1 MLDIVDKNSLKKLK
15 YNADKKGL
23 DAKIE
28 DVENKI
34 SYVSGLVTNA
44 VLIQKPEKLK
54 KNPDHARYVTTIEF
68 NRFSGEIFDSK

>member
-34 SYVSGLVTNA
+34 YMLV
-44 VLIQKPEKLK
+44 
-54 KNPDHARYVTTIEF
+54 D
-68 NRFSGEIFDSK
+68 